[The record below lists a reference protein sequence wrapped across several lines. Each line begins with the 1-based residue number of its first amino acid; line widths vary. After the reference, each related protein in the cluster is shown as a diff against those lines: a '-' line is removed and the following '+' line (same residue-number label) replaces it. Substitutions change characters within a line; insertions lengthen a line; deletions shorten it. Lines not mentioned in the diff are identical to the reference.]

1 MSIVNASLSN
11 LRKKKYDF
19 LIYKI
24 TACGH
29 FSSFHQ
35 IKHNN
40 DFSKQILS
48 NCHFFSQNGCFSH
61 LWSLYEKKNIS
72 FY

>member
-1 MSIVNASLSN
+1 MSIFDAFLVN
-11 LRKKKYDF
+11 LRKKYFYDF
-19 LIYKI
+19 LIYLI

-29 FSSFHQ
+29 FSSFHH

-40 DFSKQILS
+40 DFLKQILS
-48 NCHFFSQNGCFSH
+48 NFHFFLKMGFCRIFGH
-61 LWSLYEKKNIS
+61 FTKKNIS